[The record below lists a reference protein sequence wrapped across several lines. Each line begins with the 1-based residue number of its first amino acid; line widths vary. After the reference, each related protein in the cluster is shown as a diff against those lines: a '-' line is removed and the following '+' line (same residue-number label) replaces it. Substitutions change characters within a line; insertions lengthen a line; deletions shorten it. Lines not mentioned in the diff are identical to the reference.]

1 MDELLTEPLVR
12 LTIAVGIG
20 LLVGVERERRLGRE
34 RRSGAAGLRTFALT
48 ALLGGAAEQ
57 VGGEAILAVG
67 FAFVAA
73 VAVASYVRK
82 GAEHSGLTT
91 EIALLVTFLLGA
103 LAQRDPSVAAALAV
117 LVTTLLVMQASM
129 HRFVGQVLTE
139 QEVHDGLLLLAS
151 ALVVLPLVPD
161 RTVGPLDVLNPF
173 NIWRLVVLLMAVS
186 SAGYVAVRLVGPRFG
201 LPIAGLAGG
210 FVSSTATVGAMGAQS
225 RKRGAVRAAVAGA
238 LASTVATFVQLA
250 AILATASVRTLE
262 EVALPLGLGGV
273 GAAAVALF
281 AVLGSSSEPGI
292 EEQSEGRAF
301 SLQTAT
307 LLALLLTGVTFA
319 AAVVS
324 ELAGDTA
331 VLLAA
336 IAGGFADAHAAAV
349 GVASVE
355 AAGRLLPSAAAMGV
369 MGALTA
375 NAVSKVVVA
384 QSGGG
389 WSYAFPV
396 AGGVAFSLGLAWV
409 GLLVSRVYL

>member
-12 LTIAVGIG
+12 LALAVGIG

-34 RRSGAAGLRTFALT
+34 QRSGVAGLRTFALT

-67 FAFVAA
+67 FAFVAVA
-73 VAVASYVRK
+73 AVASYARK
-82 GAEHSGLTT
+82 GPEHTGLTT

-103 LAQRDPSVAAALAV
+103 LAQRDPSVAAAIAV
-117 LVTTLLVMQASM
+117 LVTSLLVMQSSM

-161 RTVGPLDVLNPF
+161 RTVGPLEVLNPF

-186 SAGYVAVRLVGPRFG
+186 SAGYVAVRIVGPRFG

-210 FVSSTATVGAMGAQS
+210 FVSSTATVGAMGVRS
-225 RKRGAVRAAVAGA
+225 RERGSLRAAVAGA
-238 LASTVATFVQLA
+238 LASTVATFIQMA
-250 AILATASVRTLE
+250 AILATASMRTLE
-262 EVALPLGLGGV
+262 EVALPLALGGA
-273 GAAAVALF
+273 GAAAVALV
-281 AVLGSSSEPGI
+281 AVLDSSSDDGLH
-292 EEQSEGRAF
+292 EQAEGRAF
-301 SLQTAT
+301 SLRTAI
-307 LLALLLTGVTFA
+307 LLAALLTGVTFA
-319 AAVVS
+319 AAVAS

-331 VLLAA
+331 VLVAA
-336 IAGGFADAHAAAV
+336 IAGGLADAHAAAV
-349 GVASVE
+349 GIASVE
-355 AAGRLLPSAAAMGV
+355 AAGRLMPSAAALGV

-375 NAVSKVVVA
+375 NAVSKAVVA

-389 WSYAFPV
+389 WSYAVPV
-396 AGGVAFSLGLAWV
+396 AGGVAVSLSMAWA
-409 GLLVSRVYL
+409 GLLVSRLYL